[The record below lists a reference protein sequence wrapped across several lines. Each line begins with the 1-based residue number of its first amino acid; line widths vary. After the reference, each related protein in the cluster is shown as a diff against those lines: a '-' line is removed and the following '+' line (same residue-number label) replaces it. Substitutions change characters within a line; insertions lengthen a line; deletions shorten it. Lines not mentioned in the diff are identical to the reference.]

1 MAKIT
6 NLRNLSYSTGLS
18 EICSVTWNNKI
29 YLFGGKD
36 EFTCRN
42 YIYEYDPVTNT
53 YTDTEFTLPV
63 PLRSLC
69 GCECG
74 SFIYLFG
81 GYDNNNDPNY
91 KIYSF
96 DLTNGAVDTTEVT
109 TITPNFTWV
118 VPNDGIYLLG
128 KSSTYEVV
136 NLDSD
141 DEITSVSTYV
151 DGDSKLGNIYNLCNN
166 DYYMSFKSGVLY
178 FYEFEDAVIGDLVK
192 SISINNNITYIQDI
206 IEYAQDKYLIL
217 GKPHWTAPTWII
229 YKCDIYEDT
238 IVQQYNMELTLNNY
252 RYFGLTWGITY
263 NQLMLFGGENA
274 TNSVKLNL
282 AYNINFDYYEISI
295 NYNTTYISNSNN
307 ATEIQDG
314 LRYTTRLK
322 EISVNGARTLI
333 SFSHVYLGAT
343 DIKDQYGVL
352 IGVPQDVSVVIERV
366 TNDIRIETS
375 YTRDY
380 EVSLI
385 KSDGI
390 TFSGS
395 SRWVQNSNYTG
406 TFAIGTGYELTFLT
420 ITDYMG
426 NDIKSTVYDESTKT
440 ITIPSGSWHT
450 YRNIYIKA
458 FAENPIVSITLY
470 QNTSNDK
477 TVQKSLTVIKKVTGI
492 IKDECNITNPSVL
505 IDVSG
510 EGNYTLQSNYVYID
524 QLQRYYYIRSIDFVR
539 KNFWRLNLHVDV
551 LMTYKDK
558 IHDLTCYIKRNA
570 ETYNDMIPDGEM
582 ILSPEPIIQV
592 EEIPNNVMEL
602 DPGTES
608 ILITTVWGV

>member
-6 NLRNLSYSTGLS
+6 NLRNLSYSSGLS

-29 YLFGGKD
+29 YLFGGVD
-36 EFTCRN
+36 SFTCRN
-42 YIYEYDPVTNT
+42 YIYVYDPVTNT
-53 YTDTEFTLPV
+53 YTDTGFTLPV

-69 GCECG
+69 GCGCG
-74 SFIYLFG
+74 DFIYLFG

-96 DLTNGAVDTTEVT
+96 DLVNGVVDTTQVT

-118 VPNDGIYLLG
+118 VPNDGIYLLE
-128 KSSTYEVV
+128 KSSTYEVA
-136 NLDSD
+136 NLNTD

-192 SISINNNITYIQDI
+192 SITINNNITYIESI

-217 GKPHWTAPTWII
+217 GKGHWTAPTWII
-229 YKCDIYEDT
+229 YKCDIYLDT
-238 IVQQYNMELTLNNY
+238 IVPQYNMESTLNTY

-263 NQLMLFGGENA
+263 NQLMMFGGEIGNPHVV
-274 TNSVKLNL
+274 TNLS
-282 AYNINFDYYEISI
+282 YNINFDYYEISI
-295 NYNTTYISNSNN
+295 NYNTTYISNSND

-333 SFSHVYLGAT
+333 NISHVYLGAT

-380 EVSLI
+380 EVNVI
-385 KSDGI
+385 KSDGVSF
-390 TFSGS
+390 TGS
-395 SRWVQNSNYTG
+395 YRWVQNTNYTG
-406 TFAIGTGYELTFLT
+406 TFSIRTGYELTFLT
-420 ITDYMG
+420 ITDYLG
-426 NDIKSTVYDESTKT
+426 NDIKNTVYDDATKT

-477 TVQKSLTVIKKVTGI
+477 TVQKSLTAIKKVTGI
-492 IKDECNITNPSVL
+492 IKDECNITNPSIL

-539 KNFWRLNLHVDV
+539 KNLWRLNLHVDV

-558 IHDLTCYIKRNA
+558 IHNLTCYIKRNA

-592 EEIPNNVMEL
+592 EEIPNDVMEL
-602 DPGTES
+602 KSSTES
-608 ILITTVWGV
+608 ILITTIWGV